1 MTAKSEGGHQMP
13 AGAALG
19 ESRAAARATSYDVA
33 RLAGV
38 SQSAVSRAFRD
49 GASVSVKTRRKIEA
63 AARELGYAPSQI
75 ARSLISQRSR
85 MIAVIVTDLSS
96 RAYPEILFYL
106 GKEVQDTANRMLV
119 FALPSDAE
127 SDSIVRDVL
136 AYHVDGII
144 SSAVLD
150 DGFLLACDRQN
161 VPVVLFNRT
170 PLGLLGSSVSCDHQ
184 VGMGMLVREIAASNP
199 GPIAFVAGPA
209 DAPVSRERMAG
220 AVAALQQLG
229 RPIDHVVYSDYS
241 FEGGRA
247 AARSLMTRSDRPR
260 TILCANDLMAL
271 GVMDECRSGLSL
283 SVPRDVAVTG
293 FDDVPQAAWPS
304 YELTTLRQP
313 IRRMAHT
320 AVRLLTEQIDGTTAA
335 GERRLLPAELKLR
348 GSTLRA

>member
-1 MTAKSEGGHQMP
+1 MTPKSENGSETLDVAP
-13 AGAALG
+13 EEARL
-19 ESRAAARATSYDVA
+19 AARATSYDVA

-49 GASVSVKTRRKIEA
+49 GASVSPKTRRKIEA
-63 AARELGYAPSQI
+63 AAQELGYAPSHI

-85 MIAVIVTDLSS
+85 IIAVIVTDLSS

-127 SDSIVRDVL
+127 SGSIVRDVL

-144 SSAVLD
+144 SSAMLD
-150 DGFLLACDRQN
+150 ESFLVSCDRQN

-170 PLGLLGSSVSCDHQ
+170 PLGSLGSSVSCDHR
-184 VGMGMLVREIAASNP
+184 VGMGMLVREIAPSNP
-199 GPIAFVAGPA
+199 GPIAFIAGPD
-209 DAPVSRERMAG
+209 DAPVSRERLAG

-229 RPIDHVVYSDYS
+229 RQLDQVVYSDYS

-247 AARSLMTRSDRPR
+247 AARSLMARNDRPR

-271 GVMDECRSGLSL
+271 GAIDECRSGLSFE
-283 SVPRDVAVTG
+283 VPRDVAIAG

-320 AVRLLTEQIDGTTAA
+320 AVKLLTEQIDGTTAA
-335 GERRLLPAELKLR
+335 GERRMLQAELQLR
-348 GSTLRA
+348 GSTRRG